1 MKRQKISAQDAV
13 NDILQFV
20 YNDEDADD
28 TDDEN
33 DLNDLNGNENE
44 DLQIPGEDHGESD
57 EEQNMVVQNNDSDN
71 DEELN
76 PNPRYPKRMLTYQ
89 RKVHSIESALD
100 ESSYQPMNNP
110 EKVKKM
116 KGIIENKQDKKKTLI
131 YNFSNQKPDNIGR
144 QRRADVIKD
153 KPGPVPRARNT
164 CEPVDAFHM
173 FFTKEMF
180 ELILENTNRK
190 INNLRASL
198 SEEKLQSFMK
208 ITIIDEIQAFV
219 GLMLYRGLFSLNNF
233 SLLKLFSDKYGPP
246 IFAATMS
253 RNRFFFLLRCF
264 CFDDESTRAERWK
277 QDRFAAARELFEM
290 FNEQCMTSMKATDFV
305 SLDETLYPM
314 RSQVAFKQYN
324 PNKPAKY
331 GLLFKSLNSARYPY
345 TYVTTPYAGKPQA
358 GDGEFYRPGTE
369 NVTMYLINRLDSNQ
383 KLEGKNISFDRL
395 YTTFTLATWLLTE
408 KHVTCIGTLI
418 ANRRGLPK
426 DVKNVDKREVLS
438 TEFYWDDKNDLILG
452 SYVVS
457 TSTKK
462 KKNVM
467 ILSTYRPFL
476 GTTIDDGKN
485 KAMLYKLYDFTKGGT
500 DIVDQRMGFYTS
512 KFKSRKWSMVAFA
525 YILDMARVN
534 SSTLFALNNKIDPLK
549 QDSFDFGMSLVFGLV
564 GPFVKQRD
572 PANLKPGIK
581 QKIALTLASMG
592 IPNAV
597 TPTPVNARFPAVG
610 ERRRRCKICIEGMEH
625 GVTQD
630 KLLSQKSLCQ
640 SCGNS
645 TCQKH
650 LVRICHSCM
659 D

>member
-28 TDDEN
+28 TDDED

-44 DLQIPGEDHGESD
+44 EISNRAWSIFAGHIFYISHDLQIPEEDHGESD
-57 EEQNMVVQNNDSDN
+57 EEQNMVVQNNDSDI

-100 ESSYQPMNNP
+100 ESSYQPINIP
-110 EKVKKM
+110 EK
-116 KGIIENKQDKKKTLI
+116 
-131 YNFSNQKPDNIGR
+131 KPHIIGR

-264 CFDDESTRAERWK
+264 CFGDESTRAERWK

-290 FNEQCMTSMKATDFV
+290 FNEQCMTSMKATDFL

-345 TYVTTPYAGKPQA
+345 TYVTTPYSGKPQA

-369 NVTMYLINRLDSNQ
+369 NVTTYLINRLDSNQ

-395 YTTFTLATWLLTE
+395 YTTFTLATWILTE

-426 DVKNVDKREVLS
+426 DIKNVDEREVLS

-452 SYVVS
+452 S
-457 TSTKK
+457 
-462 KKNVM
+462 
-467 ILSTYRPFL
+467 PFL
-476 GTTIDDGKN
+476 STTIDDGKN

-500 DIVDQRMGFYTS
+500 DIVDQRMGFDTS

-549 QDSFDFGMSLVFGLV
+549 QYSFDFGMSLVFGLV

-630 KLLSQKSLCQ
+630 KILSQKSLCQ
-640 SCGNS
+640 SCGIVNTLYRISDQEKYFLFSCRPNS
-645 TCQKH
+645 DVPQPCNIHT
-650 LVRICHSCM
+650 
-659 D
+659 